1 MLKTIEAIANLKE
14 SEGLTIKN
22 YQSITYKTGWQVA
35 DYGVECTTVQEAVI
49 AVNKY
54 DGNCGVW
61 YEKGIYYIDHSF
73 RVKTKKEALAIGKA
87 HNQISVLKWSNM
99 SLVYC

>member
-61 YEKGIYYIDHSF
+61 YEKGVYYIDHSF

>member
-22 YQSITYKTGWQVA
+22 YKSITYKSGWQVA

-49 AVNKY
+49 AVHKY
-54 DGNCGVW
+54 NGNCGVW
-61 YEKGIYYIDHSF
+61 YEKGVYYIDHSF
-73 RVKTKKEALAIGKA
+73 RVNTKKEALAIGKA
-87 HNQISVLKWSNM
+87 HNQISILKWSNM

>member
-22 YQSITYKTGWQVA
+22 YQSITYKSGWQVA